1 MDFTKIVRSCIVS
14 IPGYIPGK
22 PIEEVER
29 ELGLT
34 GVIKMAS
41 NENPLGPSQEVRQ
54 ALAQAIDR
62 IALYPDAN
70 NFYLIEALATELEIP
85 AESLIVGNGLDDV
98 NRILAETLLNPDDE
112 VVIPQPTFSQYEIT
126 TRLMGAKP
134 VFASTAGNLANDLEA
149 MRRCI
154 TSRTK
159 LVYICNPNNPTGT
172 FIPRD
177 ELTAFLKELSPQ
189 ILVVLDE
196 AYADFAD
203 NPSFPQGLD
212 LLKNGQTNLIVYHT
226 FSKIH
231 GMAGLRLGY
240 AAADPALI
248 SEMRRIKDPFN
259 VNLLAQIAGVAALS
273 AKMHVQLS
281 RELVFS
287 GRKSFYGELE
297 NLGVGYLPTQANFV
311 LIDCGR
317 DSRPL
322 YEYLLQNAIIVRPTH
337 SFGLPN
343 HIRVTF
349 GTAEQ
354 NERFFR
360 AFREGLVKL
369 GYLG

>member
-1 MDFTKIVRSCIVS
+1 MNIDKLLRPAIAT
-14 IPGYIPGK
+14 IPAYVPGK

-54 ALAQAIDR
+54 ALAQAIDKVF
-62 IALYPDAN
+62 LYPDAN
-70 NFYLIEALATELEIP
+70 NYYLIEALAAELEIP
-85 AESLIVGNGLDDV
+85 ADWLIVGNGLDDA
-98 NRILAETLLNPDDE
+98 NRILAETLLTPEDE
-112 VVIPQPTFSQYEIT
+112 VVIPDPTFSQYEIT

-134 VFASTAGNLANDLEA
+134 VFASKVTTLINDPGML
-149 MRRCI
+149 RRAI
-154 TSRTK
+154 TERTK

-172 FIPRD
+172 YISRD
-177 ELTAFLKELSPQ
+177 ELKAFLADLPPQ
-189 ILVVLDE
+189 VLVVLDE

-203 NPSFPQGLD
+203 ALDFPEGLY
-212 LLKNGQTNLIVYHT
+212 LLKNGQQNLIVYHT

-240 AAADPALI
+240 AIADPALI
-248 SEMRRIKDPFN
+248 REMRRIKDPFN
-259 VNLLAQIAGVAALS
+259 VNLLAQIAGVAALG

-281 RELVFS
+281 RELVFA
-287 GRKSFYGELE
+287 GRKNFYGELE
-297 NLGVGYLPTQANFV
+297 NLGVGYLPTQANFI

-317 DSRPL
+317 DSKPI
-322 YEYLLQNAIIVRPTH
+322 YDYLLQNAVIVRPTH

-349 GTAEQ
+349 GTVEQ
-354 NERFFR
+354 NDRFFR
-360 AFREGLVKL
+360 AFKEGLQKL